1 MEYSVKKNLF
11 TYDSKKY
18 PKAFLLVTAFA
29 ALVALFILCLPKES
43 KDFLVSQAY
52 EEKRIISVKN
62 QIQKLKD
69 SGRDFSNYIFI
80 LGDSTTQAF
89 QEELSYDA
97 AMESLRKGQ
106 GIKFISLS
114 IPAFTI
120 VDYFSLTS
128 AIAPLKPKAII
139 VCVNLA
145 TFSPIYSNNPTYR
158 FPEMLALCKPE
169 LIERNIDVLKE
180 FYGLSQ
186 EEIRNYAKDE
196 QGSSLFALFIGV
208 RQIIRHWIDDNIE
221 TAILGRRTTEEMSN
235 TTKQAQLFL
244 KTYQVDPGSLLDTHP
259 YFVLSKDMYRI
270 CEKEDVRLIF
280 YITPYDVEFT
290 KRMNISD
297 DIGVTVRHVQK
308 QFLDIFPEEIN
319 IVYDFH
325 DKLNEEDI
333 VDTSGHLRKSGRKK
347 VYKLLSEVLAEQ

>member
-1 MEYSVKKNLF
+1 VKKNLF
-11 TYDSKKY
+11 IYDFKKY
-18 PKAFLLVTAFA
+18 PKAFLLII
-29 ALVALFILCLPKES
+29 ALVALAALFILCLPKEA
-43 KDFLVSQAY
+43 KDFLISQAY

-69 SGRDFSNYIFI
+69 SNRDFSNYVFI

-89 QEELSYDA
+89 QEELSNDT
-97 AMESLRKGQ
+97 AMDSLRKEQ
-106 GIKFISLS
+106 DVEFICLS

-128 AIAPLKPKAII
+128 AMAPLKPRAIV
-139 VCVNLA
+139 VCANLA

-169 LIERNIDVLKE
+169 LIERNMDVLTE

-196 QGSSLFALFIGV
+196 PENSLFALFMGI
-208 RQIIRHWIDDNIE
+208 RQVIRHWVTDTVEIP
-221 TAILGRRTTEEMSN
+221 ILGRRTTEEMSN
-235 TTKQAQLFL
+235 TTKQAPLFL
-244 KTYQVDPGSLLDTHP
+244 KTYQVDPSLLLDTHP

-270 CEKEDVRLIF
+270 CEREDVRLIF
-280 YITPYDVEFT
+280 YITPFDVEFT
-290 KRMNISD
+290 KRMNVYS
-297 DIGVTVRHVQK
+297 DIGVTVRHIQK
-308 QFLDIFPEEIN
+308 QFLDIFPEKVS

-325 DKLNEEDI
+325 DKLNEGDI
-333 VDTSGHLRKSGRKK
+333 VDTSGHLRESGRRK